1 MQLLIRTQA
10 LTVMDSPHFTFNH
23 FTSTR
28 FFFFFYVL
36 REQRALRKEKR
47 SARNS
52 WKTREKGKFCDGPT
66 KNCHGPTY
74 WSAMVCPTYISRS
87 NFGHVS
93 RSKKLYEL
101 NYTIY
106 IYMCVHS
113 WLQKFVDG
121 KCREIRKEIGSIF
134 PFRAEEFRKIVKLP
148 ETNFTRNF
156 FFLSTEKIFIRR
168 LSSVSIFLFNET
180 ENDNRSRVA

>member
-28 FFFFFYVL
+28 FFFFFL
-36 REQRALRKEKR
+36 RSSRAT
-47 SARNS
+47 SA
-52 WKTREKGKFCDGPT
+52 EKGKKEREEQLEDEGEGKILRRANEKLPRTDLLIRDGLPDLYFSV
-66 KNCHGPTY
+66 KLWPRF
-74 WSAMVCPTYISRS
+74 S
-87 NFGHVS
+87 F
-93 RSKKLYEL
+93 KKIIRVKLDY
-101 NYTIY
+101 IY
-106 IYMCVHS
+106 IYVHS

-168 LSSVSIFLFNET
+168 LSSVSIFLFNER